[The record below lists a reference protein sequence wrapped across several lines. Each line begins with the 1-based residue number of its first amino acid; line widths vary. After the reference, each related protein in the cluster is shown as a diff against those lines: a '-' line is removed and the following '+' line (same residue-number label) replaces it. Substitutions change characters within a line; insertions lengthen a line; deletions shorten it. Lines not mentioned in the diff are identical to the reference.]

1 MTHQKKLGGYIEK
14 KKSLPFLT
22 RHFASNFEKK
32 GVKKNK
38 KKFFASNFS
47 FFSMYPPNFF
57 FDRFHFFLF
66 FFHTE
71 VTNLILIGYVFK
83 FFKNIQIFFKFFSN
97 FSIFF

>member
-1 MTHQKKLGGYIEK
+1 
-14 KKSLPFLT
+14 
-22 RHFASNFEKK
+22 
-32 GVKKNK
+32 
-38 KKFFASNFS
+38 
-47 FFSMYPPNFF
+47 MYPPNFF